1 MTGKWMSK
9 IDWKKN
15 HSTLD
20 PTSFWYQHFEKNEKA
35 SIENK

>member
-20 PTSFWYQHFEKNEKA
+20 PTFWYQHFEKNEKA